1 MKLTSLLTSA
11 TPISLTPPI
20 TTLSTATLSTAT
32 PISLTP
38 PFTTLTTT
46 PPTII
51 DYIGMDRMDE
61 GKLFLGCL
69 TESYDLYFKHGAR
82 SNKKVD
88 YFHNYIKKQLETMFV
103 STNGYTTKLEQNVKS
118 SNSNGRK
125 KCDIV
130 VFKHDVP
137 YIVFPVKLV
146 MTNYKQN
153 KNNGWE
159 ALTGEVVHLKW
170 ENPYLNIIP
179 INIYMNSTPYLT
191 SDKKIKNFENI
202 TYKDIAQYEILKE
215 KGLTF
220 DMINY
225 IIDVNQNCEIGAEF
239 CTLPTLL
246 GFDTAT
252 HYKKLDS
259 ILSSLM

>member
-1 MKLTSLLTSA
+1 MKIASLPTYSLLTNVTPTIALPA
-11 TPISLTPPI
+11 TAIAT
-20 TTLSTATLSTAT
+20 TATEQDR
-32 PISLTP
+32 
-38 PFTTLTTT
+38 
-46 PPTII
+46 I
-51 DYIGMDRMDE
+51 DE
-61 GKLFLGCL
+61 SKLFLGCL

-82 SNKKVD
+82 SCKKVD
-88 YFHNYIKKQLETMFV
+88 YFHNYIKEQLETIFT
-103 STNGYTTKLEQNVKS
+103 SSSEYTTKLEQNVKS

-130 VFKHDVP
+130 VFKQDVP
-137 YIVFPVKLV
+137 YIVFPVKMV

-170 ENPYLNIIP
+170 ENPDMNIIP

-215 KGLTF
+215 KCLTY

-225 IIDVNQNCEIGAEF
+225 IIDVKQNSEIGEEF
-239 CTLPTLL
+239 CKLPTLL
-246 GFDTAT
+246 GFDAT
-252 HYKKLDS
+252 TNYRKMDS
-259 ILSSLM
+259 ILSKLL